1 MSVSYVK
8 EVGFKDEARIA
19 IGLTGGIV
27 LKKIPPALGGE
38 VGGRGFV
45 ILVTLPPKRG
55 ANIWVRV
62 LKDVS

>member
-27 LKKIPPALGGE
+27 LKKIPPALGG

-55 ANIWVRV
+55 GNIWVRV

>member
-19 IGLTGGIV
+19 TGLTGGIV

-45 ILVTLPPKRG
+45 ILTLPPKRD